1 MVFPVVGGTQD
12 TSYEI
17 ENSLRPGGGDNH
29 HLSMVYSSAASDAN
43 RRKFTFSGWI
53 KLGQADHYSTSY
65 DNDRY
70 LLSST
75 DASASTTSIGYG
87 YTAADFHL
95 YDGRS
100 GTYIYTTSKFRDPS
114 AWYHLV
120 VKYDSTQSTASDRI
134 FIYVNGESQPL
145 AYSNSGDPEV
155 DLNTAVDFFSAG
167 DDVDATSADSGN
179 FVHNVNGYM
188 NSGFG
193 AAAGGFDGYF
203 ADWYLL
209 DGQALAPTEFA
220 KTDANGFWVPKKYT
234 GTFNSHSFHLEFKQT
249 GSSAN
254 SSGIGADTSGQDN
267 HFKVGV
273 NSTLAAIDVTTDTP
287 TNNFATFNPI
297 DVGTNLANC
306 TFSEGNCKVVKSGTT
321 SSNGDQ
327 VVGSMAFTQGKWYWE
342 IKGVSNNEN
351 LFIGVFND
359 VLGGIKPY
367 HNNYFY
373 GIYGDGNGNN
383 SQIYASQESDIRG
396 YGIDNGT
403 CFSNNDIIQIA
414 FDADNFR
421 LYVGRNGSW
430 TVDNASGSG
439 TITSGSGFNESTP
452 TGYYQIPSGAAQGGF
467 WRAGITVA
475 GSSVNFTSE
484 INFGNP
490 PFSISSGNSD
500 ANGYG
505 NFEYAVPSNYYS
517 LCTKNLA
524 EYG

>member
-53 KLGQADHYSTSY
+53 KLGQAAHYSTSY

-70 LLSST
+70 LLAST

-134 FIYVNGESQPL
+134 FIYVNGVSQTL

-167 DDVDATSADSGN
+167 DNVDATSADSGN

-220 KTDANGFWVPKKYT
+220 ETNDNGVWVPKKYT

-273 NSTLAAIDVTTDTP
+273 NSTLAAVDITTDTP
-287 TNNFATFNPI
+287 TNNFAVANPL
-297 DVGTNLANC
+297 GSNASA
-306 TFSEGNCKVVKSGTT
+306 FAEGNTKTT
-321 SSNGDQ
+321 GDTGSSYSL
-327 VVGSMAFTQGKWYWE
+327 GSSSSIGFKNGKWYME
-342 IKGVSNNEN
+342 FKVSDVGNNTFIGLMKDGNHLSVAGDYQYPLGN
-351 LFIGVFND
+351 LFYRHD
-359 VLGGIKPY
+359 
-367 HNNYFY
+367 
-373 GIYGDGNGNN
+373 GDK
-383 SQIYASQESDIRG
+383 
-396 YGIDNGT
+396 
-403 CFSNNDIIQIA
+403 
-414 FDADNFR
+414 
-421 LYVGRNGSW
+421 L
-430 TVDNASGSG
+430 SG
-439 TITSGSGFNESTP
+439 SGSGFGVDTTYGDSFTDNDIIGVAADMDNRNLYFYKNGTIQNSGTAAFTSSLISST
-452 TGYYQIPSGAAQGGF
+452 
-467 WRAGITVA
+467 A
-475 GSSVNFTSE
+475 GSSIEDDTYYFFFTAGYNDS
-484 INFGNP
+484 ILFHNYGQP
-490 PFSISSGNSD
+490 SFSISSGNTD

-505 NFEYAVPSNYYS
+505 NFEYSVPSGYYA